1 MREGYF
7 LRDSVYYFNEWSVM
21 KNRYF
26 LSKNVAGEV
35 EVETLQVTTL
45 KVYAIRQADSILYPH
60 SRASPVDRFT
70 ADKR

>member
-7 LRDSVYYFNEWSVM
+7 LRDSVYNFNEWSVM

-45 KVYAIRQADSILYPH
+45 KVYAIRQADSIL
-60 SRASPVDRFT
+60 
-70 ADKR
+70 